1 MVIRLSKKIIASAI
15 LITLTAIFLFIPKQ
29 GIEVTVG
36 HPQIGNIVETIP
48 AYGKIRPVT
57 EIKITPDVS
66 GEIIELNIQEGDTVR
81 QGDLIIQIRQDIY
94 KSILEQAQATLNS
107 VKAQYL
113 REKANLRQMEL
124 LYNRHKYLYE
134 KKAISKQE
142 YEGAILNYEIAK
154 SQAEAARHNIES
166 AQASLK
172 EAKDNLSKTNIHSP
186 IDGIVSRLMVEKGER
201 VVGTSQ
207 MAGTFMLSIAS
218 FDAMEVV
225 VDVNENDIVKITK
238 GDTAYLRLDSYPG
251 EDFKGVVTQVASSAK
266 NYDYQGDHI
275 SNYVVRIEIL
285 PSEYPLKPGMSASV
299 KIKTD
304 EKKNILILPLH
315 SINNRGEVFV
325 VQEGSSSVRAVRV
338 LTGIQDI
345 DNIEITAG
353 LDTSSIVVLSPYEAI
368 NKTLTDNGKVYF
380 D

>member
-238 GDTAYLRLDSYPG
+238 GDTAYLRLDSYPA

>member
-172 EAKDNLSKTNIHSP
+172 EAISP
-186 IDGIVSRLMVEKGER
+186 KQIY
-201 VVGTSQ
+201 TH
-207 MAGTFMLSIAS
+207 
-218 FDAMEVV
+218 
-225 VDVNENDIVKITK
+225 
-238 GDTAYLRLDSYPG
+238 P
-251 EDFKGVVTQVASSAK
+251 
-266 NYDYQGDHI
+266 
-275 SNYVVRIEIL
+275 
-285 PSEYPLKPGMSASV
+285 
-299 KIKTD
+299 
-304 EKKNILILPLH
+304 
-315 SINNRGEVFV
+315 
-325 VQEGSSSVRAVRV
+325 
-338 LTGIQDI
+338 
-345 DNIEITAG
+345 
-353 LDTSSIVVLSPYEAI
+353 
-368 NKTLTDNGKVYF
+368 
-380 D
+380 